1 MEVSES
7 FFLLVIRASNVE
19 SSTSA
24 AVRGKMDRCI
34 LSVATQIAKKVAPK
48 VAALF
53 INERVVRKD
62 GAVPTVLD
70 ILQPVFAKLT
80 YVLTTANSF
89 KTQESSVSAS
99 DIVLL
104 PEMILHARHKDT
116 PGPSLLARLFLSCG

>member
-34 LSVATQIAKKVAPK
+34 LWATQIAKKVAPK

-53 INERVVRKD
+53 INERVVLKD
-62 GAVPTVLD
+62 GAVPAVLD
-70 ILQPVFAKLT
+70 ILQPAFAELT
-80 YVLTTANSF
+80 YVLTAARYF

-116 PGPSLLARLFLSCG
+116 PGPSLLARLCLSCG